1 MVELSSVSFSYGK
14 HAPHA
19 IDEVSFRLDKGKIA
33 VLLGP
38 NGAGKTTLLK
48 LILGLYRPLSGSI
61 SIAGKSV
68 SKMSLKEKS
77 RLLAYVPQ
85 TLALP
90 PLSVFETILLGRLHN
105 FSFTPTSED
114 KRLVIEAANKLGIA
128 ELLQKSASE
137 LSGGE
142 MQKVA
147 LARAFVQGSEI
158 LLFDEPTSNLDI
170 AARMLTLDLA
180 RLSAKEGKTVILAIH
195 DINDG
200 LSVGDRF
207 LFLKKGMLLANGG
220 KEIFTE
226 TNLDSLYGVK
236 CHIENINNQMFFA
249 WENRK

>member
-1 MVELSSVSFSYGK
+1 MVELSSVRFSYGK
-14 HAPHA
+14 HAPAA
-19 IDEVSFRLDKGKIA
+19 IDEVSFTIGKGIIA

-48 LILGLYRPLSGSI
+48 LILGLYKPVSGSI
-61 SIAGKSV
+61 AIAGKPV
-68 SKMSLKEKS
+68 AKMSLKEKS

-85 TLALP
+85 SLALP
-90 PLSVFETILLGRLHN
+90 PLSVFEAILMGRLHN
-105 FSFTPTSED
+105 FVFAPTGED
-114 KRLVIEAANKLGIA
+114 RRLAIEAAEKLGIVD
-128 ELLQKSASE
+128 LLDKNASE

-147 LARAFVQGSEI
+147 LARAFVQGSEV

-170 AARMLTLDLA
+170 AARMLTLQLA

-200 LSVGDRF
+200 LSVGDQF
-207 LFLKKGMLLANGG
+207 LFLRKGMLLANGG